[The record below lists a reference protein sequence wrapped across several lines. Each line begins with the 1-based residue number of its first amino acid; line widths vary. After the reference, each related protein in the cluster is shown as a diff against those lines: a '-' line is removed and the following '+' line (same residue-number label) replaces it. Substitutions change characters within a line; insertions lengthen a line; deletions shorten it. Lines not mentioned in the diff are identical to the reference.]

1 MELMTA
7 ITPWLIFMAALLA
20 LSGIFSAAEAA
31 FFYLKIEDR
40 RKLAAGSSTQQI
52 AAQLLNDPDRLLSAV
67 LFWNLVVNVLY
78 FSLASVV
85 GIRIEREFGGAAAAG
100 FAAGSLMVI
109 IFSSEM
115 LPKSFAVLRAPVIAT
130 LLALPVALAV
140 KAADPI
146 LPLLRTVITL
156 SRRLIWPG
164 FKPEPYLQVSDLER
178 AIVFSTENAALLEQ
192 EQVAL
197 QNIVSLSDLT
207 VNELMRPRRQY
218 RTFRPPV
225 SRADLAGEVPPSG
238 YLLVTEPDS
247 EDVAG
252 AFNLMTATELP
263 EENLERLASPVLYAP
278 WCTKAAVVLQQM
290 ITRQREVA
298 AIVNELGEVIGVLT
312 LSDAAE
318 AIFSYHSGRSERLLH
333 RQTFEQVEPGVWL
346 IPGMTS
352 LRRLAKRFGA
362 EVPSIRPTTVNG
374 LLHEELEQLP
384 EPGDE
389 VTWGPFHFHVVSVPL
404 RGQPIVRL
412 SLFEREEESL

>member
-1 MELMTA
+1 MELITA

-40 RKLAAGSSTQQI
+40 RKLASGTSTQQI

-85 GIRIEREFGGAAAAG
+85 GIRIEKDFGGAAAAG

-109 IFSSEM
+109 IFTSEM
-115 LPKSFAVLRAPVIAT
+115 LPKSLAVLRAPEIAT
-130 LLALPVALAV
+130 FLALPVVVACKL
-140 KAADPI
+140 ADPI

-178 AIVFSTENAALLEQ
+178 AIQFSTENAALLEQ

-218 RTFRPPV
+218 RSFRPPV
-225 SRADLAGEVPPSG
+225 AKADLAGEVPPSG

-263 EENLERLASPVLYAP
+263 EENLERLAVPVLYAP
-278 WCTKAAVVLQQM
+278 WCTKASVVLQQM

-318 AIFSYHSGRSERLLH
+318 AIFSYHSGRSERLLQ

-352 LRRLAKRFGA
+352 LRRLAKRFGV
-362 EVPSIRPTTVNG
+362 EVPPVRPTTVNG

-389 VTWGPFHFHVVSVPL
+389 VTWGPFHFHVVSVPQ

-412 SLFEREEESL
+412 SLVEKEEEST

>member
-1 MELMTA
+1 MNVIA
-7 ITPWLIFMAALLA
+7 AVAPWLIFMAALLVM
-20 LSGIFSAAEAA
+20 SGIFSAAEAA
-31 FFYLKIEDR
+31 FFYLKIDDR
-40 RKLAAGSSTQQI
+40 RKLAAGSGTQQI

-85 GIRIEREFGGAAAAG
+85 GIRIEKEFGGAAAAG
-100 FAAGSLMVI
+100 FAAGTLMMI

-115 LPKSFAVLRAPVIAT
+115 LPKSLAVLRAPTIAT
-130 LLALPVALAV
+130 FLALPVTLAV
-140 KAADPI
+140 RAADPI

-178 AIVFSTENAALLEQ
+178 AIQFSTQNAALLEQ

-218 RTFRPPV
+218 RTFRPPI
-225 SRADLAGEVPPSG
+225 SLADLGGEVPPSG

-252 AFNLMTATELP
+252 AYNLMKATELP
-263 EENLERLASPVLYAP
+263 EENLERLAAPVIYAP
-278 WCTKAAVVLQQM
+278 WCTKAAVVVQQM
-290 ITRQREVA
+290 LTRQREVA

-333 RQTFEQVEPGVWL
+333 RQRFEESEPGVWL

-352 LRRLAKRFGA
+352 LRR
-362 EVPSIRPTTVNG
+362 V
-374 LLHEELEQLP
+374 
-384 EPGDE
+384 
-389 VTWGPFHFHVVSVPL
+389 
-404 RGQPIVRL
+404 
-412 SLFEREEESL
+412 